1 MFFLDYNVWSV
12 GLYLTICLNWHIPQD
27 CDVVFVCY
35 FIIIIIII
43 VIIIIIIIIIIIT
56 ALNMCSVSGSVE
68 LMLPMIS
75 NVFSSFQSNLPVM
88 WTSFESFV
96 NLPVYS
102 IFSYNRSGDRE
113 LKKAS
118 SRHSNKP
125 IVKTYNANLKG
136 KRRQTETKHKLFFKV
151 IFCQVSLINKRI
163 IYAVLRL
170 ASFIEQIDNN
180 VKK

>member
-1 MFFLDYNVWSV
+1 
-12 GLYLTICLNWHIPQD
+12 
-27 CDVVFVCY
+27 
-35 FIIIIIII
+35 
-43 VIIIIIIIIIIIT
+43 
-56 ALNMCSVSGSVE
+56 
-68 LMLPMIS
+68 MLPMIS

-102 IFSYNRSGDRE
+102 MFSYNRSGDRE
-113 LKKAS
+113 LKKPA

-136 KRRQTETKHKLFFKV
+136 ERRQTETKHKLFFKV

-170 ASFIEQIDNN
+170 ASFIEEIDNN
-180 VKK
+180 VNKEEVSPIYIYTFCSLVTLPVHKPFTFPLECSEFYVVIHHVTRCKPKDHVKIVVVFKVINQYSQVASN

>member
-35 FIIIIIII
+35 F
-43 VIIIIIIIIIIIT
+43 IIIIIIT

-113 LKKAS
+113 LKKPA

-136 KRRQTETKHKLFFKV
+136 EKASNR
-151 IFCQVSLINKRI
+151 NKT
-163 IYAVLRL
+163 
-170 ASFIEQIDNN
+170 
-180 VKK
+180 

>member
-1 MFFLDYNVWSV
+1 
-12 GLYLTICLNWHIPQD
+12 
-27 CDVVFVCY
+27 
-35 FIIIIIII
+35 
-43 VIIIIIIIIIIIT
+43 
-56 ALNMCSVSGSVE
+56 MCSVSGSVE

-113 LKKAS
+113 LKKPAS
-118 SRHSNKP
+118 RRSNKP

-136 KRRQTETKHKLFFKV
+136 EKASNR
-151 IFCQVSLINKRI
+151 NKT
-163 IYAVLRL
+163 
-170 ASFIEQIDNN
+170 
-180 VKK
+180 